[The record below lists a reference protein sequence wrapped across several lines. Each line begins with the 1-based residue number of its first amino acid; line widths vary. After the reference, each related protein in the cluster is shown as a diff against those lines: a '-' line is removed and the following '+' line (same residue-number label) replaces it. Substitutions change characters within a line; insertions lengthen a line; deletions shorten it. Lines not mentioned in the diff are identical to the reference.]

1 MGSKIMQVAQC
12 LALLAAPFLH
22 GCSVR
27 KFAINKL
34 GDSLAN
40 SGTTFASDED
50 PEFVGQAVPFSLKL
64 IEGLLA
70 ESPKHRGMLFA
81 AASGFTQYSYGW
93 VQEPAD
99 ETEETDL
106 DKANEMHMRARKLYL
121 RAKEYGMRGLEAKH
135 RNFAARLKENPA
147 EALRGMK
154 QADVPLLYWT
164 ALPWGAAIAL
174 SKDHP
179 ELVAQQPQIEAL
191 IDRAYALDPDYEH
204 GAIDQFLISYEG
216 ARQGA
221 EGDFAARCKEHF
233 DRAVRLSEGHLASPY
248 VSYAETVS
256 QQKQNRPEFDRLL
269 HKALAVNLD
278 EKPEWRL
285 SNLIMQRRARWLL
298 AREDQ
303 LFFEPSST
311 GDTK

>member
-1 MGSKIMQVAQC
+1 
-12 LALLAAPFLH
+12 
-22 GCSVR
+22 
-27 KFAINKL
+27 
-34 GDSLAN
+34 
-40 SGTTFASDED
+40 
-50 PEFVGQAVPFSLKL
+50 
-64 IEGLLA
+64 
-70 ESPKHRGMLFA
+70 MLFA

-106 DKANEMHMRARKLYL
+106 DKANEMHTRARKLYL
-121 RAKEYGMRGLEAKH
+121 RAKDYGIRGLEAKH
-135 RNFAARLKENPA
+135 KNFAARLKENPA
-147 EALRGMK
+147 KALVGMK
-154 QADVPLLYWT
+154 KADVPLLYWT
-164 ALPWGAAIAL
+164 ALSWGAAIAL

-179 ELVAQQPQIEAL
+179 ELVAQQPQVEAL
-191 IDRAYALDPDYEH
+191 IDGAYALDPDYEH

-221 EGDFAARCKEHF
+221 EGDFVARCKEHF

-248 VSYAETVS
+248 VSYAESVS
-256 QQKQNRPEFDRLL
+256 AQKQNRLEFDRLL
-269 HKALAVNLD
+269 HQALAVNPD

-303 LFFEPSST
+303 LFLEPSPS
-311 GDTK
+311 GDVK

>member
-1 MGSKIMQVAQC
+1 MNRSGLKEDKAHGTLSVTAARCIFCVEVSLSSFFTA
-12 LALLAAPFLH
+12 AEVELLAAGLRYTLLEVTLVCVWAYFQLRRTLRHLPRLVGDPRGYEISSVILLLATTTAMT

-40 SGTTFASDED
+40 SGTTFASDND
-50 PEFVGQAVPFSLKL
+50 PEFVGEAIPFSLKL

-70 ESPKHRGMLFA
+70 ESPKHRGLLIA

-179 ELVAQQPQIEAL
+179 ELVAQQPQI
-191 IDRAYALDPDYEH
+191 
-204 GAIDQFLISYEG
+204 
-216 ARQGA
+216 
-221 EGDFAARCKEHF
+221 
-233 DRAVRLSEGHLASPY
+233 
-248 VSYAETVS
+248 
-256 QQKQNRPEFDRLL
+256 
-269 HKALAVNLD
+269 
-278 EKPEWRL
+278 
-285 SNLIMQRRARWLL
+285 
-298 AREDQ
+298 
-303 LFFEPSST
+303 
-311 GDTK
+311 